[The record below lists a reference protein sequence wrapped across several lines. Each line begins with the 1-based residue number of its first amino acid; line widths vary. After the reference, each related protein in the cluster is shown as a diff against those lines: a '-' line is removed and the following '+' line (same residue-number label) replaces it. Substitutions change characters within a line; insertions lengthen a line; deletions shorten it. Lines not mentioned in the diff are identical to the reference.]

1 VSHVNYVTFTIVLVL
16 FLLVTLVGFAAARW
30 RRTES
35 LMSLNEWGL
44 GGRSFGTFIAW
55 FLLGGDLYTAYT
67 FIAVP
72 AAVFG
77 AGAVTG
83 FFAVSY
89 TIIVFP
95 IALIF
100 LPRLWSIARTHN
112 YITPADFVRGRYG
125 SRGLSLA
132 MAFTG
137 ILALMP
143 YIALQL
149 VGINAVLT
157 VMGVG
162 TSSTNTY
169 VKDLPLFIAFL
180 ILAIYT
186 YVSGLRAPAL
196 IAFVKDALVYVMI
209 IVAVFYI
216 PTRIGGW
223 GHIFAAG
230 QAHLKAISPVTHKPN
245 GVFIPTTGNSQLAF
259 STLALGS
266 ALALMVYP
274 HSITGV
280 LSTKRRDIIKRN
292 MALLPIYS
300 VMLAFVALLGYM
312 ALADKTTVA
321 NVKKAGGN
329 AQLSVPYLFQHLFP
343 SWFAGIAF
351 SAIVIGALVPAAIMA
366 IAAANLFTRN
376 IFKEFFKPDATPH
389 LETRVSQWASLV
401 VKFGAL
407 LFAVELPRTFSIN
420 LQLLGGVWIL
430 QVFPSIVFGL
440 FTRWFHRWALLA
452 GWLTGMIFGTI
463 AAYKVATPTTS
474 HWAGSTDLEFGHTV
488 YIGLTAII
496 LNIAVSVILTLIFK
510 ATRVPEGADETLPHQ
525 YLADPAQPPAPAPAS
540 TSVGLGTAGPAGA
553 AADLPPDLSRTGR
566 GSPVRSAACSRL
578 IHLTGAI
585 GRCRGCRTGERAS
598 SAPPC
603 PYAACVRPG
612 PQFQSGYWLVASAP

>member
-1 VSHVNYVTFTIVLVL
+1 MSHVNYVTFTIVLVL
-16 FLLVTLVGFAAARW
+16 FLLVTVTGFAAARW
-30 RRTES
+30 RRTED
-35 LMSLNEWGL
+35 MMHLNEWGL
-44 GGRSFGTFIAW
+44 GGRGFGTFIAW

-67 FIAVP
+67 FIAVH

-95 IALIF
+95 IALVF

-125 SRGLSLA
+125 SRGLALA
-132 MAFTG
+132 MAVTG
-137 ILALMP
+137 IVALMP

-149 VGINAVLT
+149 VGIQAVLT

-162 TSSTNTY
+162 ASSTNTY
-169 VKDLPLFIAFL
+169 VKDLPLFVAFL

-196 IAFVKDALVYVMI
+196 IAFVKDTLVYVMI

-230 QAHLKAISPVTHKPN
+230 QTHMAAINPVTKKPN

-274 HSITGV
+274 HSVTAV

-292 MALLPIYS
+292 MALLPLYS
-300 VMLAFVALLGYM
+300 LMLGFIALLGYM
-312 ALADKTTVA
+312 ALADKATVA
-321 NVKKAGGN
+321 DVKKAGGN
-329 AQLSVPYLFQHLFP
+329 AQLAVPYLFQHLFP

-366 IAAANLFTRN
+366 IASANLFSRN
-376 IFKEFFKPDATPH
+376 IFREFVKPDATPR
-389 LETRVSQWASLV
+389 LETRVSRWASLL
-401 VKFGAL
+401 VKLGAL
-407 LFAVELPRTFSIN
+407 AFAVYLPRTFSIN
-420 LQLLGGVWIL
+420 LQLLGGIWIL
-430 QVFPSIVFGL
+430 QVFPMIVFGL

-452 GWLTGMIFGTI
+452 GWLAGEVFGTI
-463 AAYKVATPTTS
+463 AAYNVATPTTS

-488 YIGLTAII
+488 YIGLSALI
-496 LNIAVSVILTLIFK
+496 LNVAITVILTLVFR
-510 ATRVPEGADETLPHQ
+510 AVRLPEGADETLPQQ
-525 YLADPAQPPAPAPAS
+525 YTADPADGPAPAPAAA
-540 TSVGLGTAGPAGA
+540 GLRATGA
-553 AADLPPDLSRTGR
+553 AGD
-566 GSPVRSAACSRL
+566 
-578 IHLTGAI
+578 
-585 GRCRGCRTGERAS
+585 
-598 SAPPC
+598 
-603 PYAACVRPG
+603 
-612 PQFQSGYWLVASAP
+612 

>member
-1 VSHVNYVTFTIVLVL
+1 MSNVNYVTFTIVLVL
-16 FLLVTLVGFAAARW
+16 FLLVTVTGFAAARW
-30 RRTES
+30 RRTED
-35 LMSLNEWGL
+35 MMHLNEWGL
-44 GGRSFGTFIAW
+44 GGRGFGTFIAW

-95 IALIF
+95 IALVF

-112 YITPADFVRGRYG
+112 YITSADFVRGRYG
-125 SRGLSLA
+125 SRGLALA
-132 MAFTG
+132 MAVTG
-137 ILALMP
+137 IVALMP

-149 VGINAVLT
+149 VGIQAVLT

-162 TSSTNTY
+162 ASSTNTY
-169 VKDLPLFIAFL
+169 VKDLPLFVAFL

-196 IAFVKDALVYVMI
+196 IAFVKDTLVYVMI

-230 QAHLKAISPVTHKPN
+230 QTHMAAINPVTKKPN

-274 HSITGV
+274 HSVTAV

-292 MALLPIYS
+292 MALLPLYS
-300 VMLAFVALLGYM
+300 LMLGFIALLGYM
-312 ALADKTTVA
+312 ALADKATVA
-321 NVKKAGGN
+321 DVKKAGGN
-329 AQLSVPYLFQHLFP
+329 AQLAVPYLFQHLFP

-366 IAAANLFTRN
+366 IASANLFTRN
-376 IFKEFFKPDATPH
+376 IFREFVKPDATPR
-389 LETRVSQWASLV
+389 LETRVSQWASLL
-401 VKFGAL
+401 VKLGAL
-407 LFAVELPRTFSIN
+407 AFAVYLPRTFSIN
-420 LQLLGGVWIL
+420 LQLLGGIWIL
-430 QVFPSIVFGL
+430 QVFPMIVFGL

-452 GWLTGMIFGTI
+452 GWLAGEIFGTI
-463 AAYKVATPTTS
+463 AAYNVATPTTS

-488 YIGLTAII
+488 YIGLSALI
-496 LNIAVSVILTLIFK
+496 LNVAIVVILSLVFR
-510 ATRVPEGADETLPHQ
+510 AVRLPEGADETLPQQ
-525 YLADPAQPPAPAPAS
+525 YTADPADGQAPAPAAA
-540 TSVGLGTAGPAGA
+540 GLRATGA
-553 AADLPPDLSRTGR
+553 AG
-566 GSPVRSAACSRL
+566 G
-578 IHLTGAI
+578 
-585 GRCRGCRTGERAS
+585 
-598 SAPPC
+598 
-603 PYAACVRPG
+603 
-612 PQFQSGYWLVASAP
+612 

>member
-1 VSHVNYVTFTIVLVL
+1 MSHVNYVTFTIVVVL
-16 FLLVTLVGFAAARW
+16 FVLVTFTGFAAARW
-30 RRTES
+30 RRAES
-35 LMSLNEWGL
+35 MMHLNEWGL

-95 IALIF
+95 IALVF

-125 SRGLSLA
+125 SRGLALA
-132 MAFTG
+132 MAVTG
-137 ILALMP
+137 IVALMP

-149 VGINAVLT
+149 VGIQAVLT

-186 YVSGLRAPAL
+186 FVSGLRAPAL
-196 IAFVKDALVYVMI
+196 IAFVKDTLVYVMI

-223 GHIFAAG
+223 SHIFAAG
-230 QAHLKAISPVTHKPN
+230 EAHMKAINPVTKKPN

-274 HSITGV
+274 HAVTAV
-280 LSTKRRDIIKRN
+280 LSTRRRDIIKRN
-292 MALLPIYS
+292 MALLPLYS
-300 VMLAFVALLGYM
+300 LMLGFVALLGYM

-329 AQLSVPYLFQHLFP
+329 AQLAVPYLFQHLFP
-343 SWFAGIAF
+343 SWFAGVAF

-366 IAAANLFTRN
+366 IASANLFTRN
-376 IFKEFFKPDATPH
+376 IFTEFVKPDASPY
-389 LETRVSQWASLV
+389 LQTRVSQWASLL
-401 VKFGAL
+401 VKLGAL
-407 LFAVELPRTFSIN
+407 AFAVYLPKTFSIN
-420 LQLLGGVWIL
+420 LQLLGGIWIL
-430 QVFPSIVFGL
+430 QVFPMIVFGL

-452 GWLTGMIFGTI
+452 GWLAGEIFGTI
-463 AAYKVATPTTS
+463 AAYNVATPTTS

-488 YIGLTAII
+488 YIGLSALI
-496 LNIAVSVILTLIFK
+496 LNVVIVVILTLVFK
-510 ATRVPEGADETLPHQ
+510 AVRLPEGTDETLPQQ
-525 YLADPAQPPAPAPAS
+525 YTADPAAAPAPAPA
-540 TSVGLGTAGPAGA
+540 VAGLRASGA
-553 AADLPPDLSRTGR
+553 AGD
-566 GSPVRSAACSRL
+566 
-578 IHLTGAI
+578 
-585 GRCRGCRTGERAS
+585 
-598 SAPPC
+598 
-603 PYAACVRPG
+603 
-612 PQFQSGYWLVASAP
+612 